1 MVETAEGWG
10 IIQKA
15 ACWHLVV
22 FGETPGQE
30 RLSCDVFVA
39 VPKHLAQP
47 RCALRA
53 DGQHQIE
60 GSCRTFV
67 LDIGGGWHGAL
78 LDVSRLGHGKG
89 PILPRACKERVPS
102 RAKTAPNRC
111 WAAER
116 RQSDRACAV
125 DVRRKVRLS
134 QRRSKRPLS

>member
-30 RLSCDVFVA
+30 CLSCDVFVA

-60 GSCRTFV
+60 GSCRRSGFFCV
-67 LDIGGGWHGAL
+67 CAL
-78 LDVSRLGHGKG
+78 GDGREAFCA
-89 PILPRACKERVPS
+89 PAPDFPACGRGQIPGF
-102 RAKTAPNRC
+102 
-111 WAAER
+111 
-116 RQSDRACAV
+116 
-125 DVRRKVRLS
+125 
-134 QRRSKRPLS
+134 